1 MKPVMKSLV
10 LLFSFF
16 LYSDLLAQES
26 DSQYIERQERV
37 ESFVEFVGL
46 LERAE
51 DVWIT
56 PFDLEAGFYF
66 EKNDELVER
75 KETQLELLRP
85 EES

>member
-56 PFDLEAGFYF
+56 PFDLEAGFYL

-75 KETQLELLRP
+75 KETQLELLKP

>member
-26 DSQYIERQERV
+26 GSQYIERQERV

-51 DVWIT
+51 DFWIT
-56 PFDLEAGFYF
+56 PFDLEAGFYL
-66 EKNDELVER
+66 EKKDELVER
-75 KETQLELLRP
+75 KETQLDLLKP

>member
-1 MKPVMKSLV
+1 MKPVMKCLV

-16 LYSDLLAQES
+16 LYSYLLAQES
-26 DSQYIERQERV
+26 GSQYIERQERI

-56 PFDLEAGFYF
+56 PIDLEAGFYL
-66 EKNDELVER
+66 EKSDELVGR
-75 KETQLELLRP
+75 KEAQLELLKP
-85 EES
+85 EE